1 MGTKNAAICM
11 RLRTALKFEHR
22 KDKNIFLNTQI
33 ILDVF
38 VVRRT
43 FAALLTIT
51 YFIYEK
57 SIVFVAD
64 FNGFVY
70 I

>member
-1 MGTKNAAICM
+1 MGTKNAAIGM

-43 FAALLTIT
+43 FAA
-51 YFIYEK
+51 K
-57 SIVFVAD
+57 
-64 FNGFVY
+64 
-70 I
+70 